1 VKEIKNKVIDFL
13 KRHGMDYEDIDID
26 ENCRIFLDEMKRGLA
41 GKKSSLAML
50 PTYIETQREIPLN
63 KPVIVMDAG
72 GTNFRVATVYFDND
86 KKPVIC
92 KENGEPLGQ
101 NEKLQTYEMPGV
113 RQEVSKEKFFRIIA
127 GYIKNVIAKS
137 EHIGFCFSYPVEVFP
152 NKDGRVSHFSKEIQA
167 KEVAGEMI
175 GENLNRAI
183 AALGQGSKRDPA
195 SREPKQI
202 VLFNDTVTA
211 LLAGR
216 ASFPDRTFDS
226 YIGFIL
232 GTGTNCCYVE
242 QNINITKT
250 KGLDPAK
257 SQIVNVESGGF
268 AKAPRGT
275 IDKRFDASSMSPGTY
290 TFEKMISGAYLGPLC
305 LKVIQAAAKNGLFS
319 NASAAKL
326 KNINQISTKDVSD
339 FMCYPQTSANALSCA
354 IDSATLRQAQGGE
367 QSRATEDDAIVLY
380 YLLDRLI
387 ERAAKLT
394 AINLSSVAIKSGK
407 GQNPCRPVCIV
418 AEGTTFYH
426 LKSLKQ
432 KVEYYLKQYLANQKN
447 IHYEIVSVE
456 NATLIGA
463 AIAGLTN

>member
-1 VKEIKNKVIDFL
+1 MQKIKNKVIDFL

-26 ENCRIFLDEMKRGLA
+26 ENCRIFLDEMQRGLD
-41 GKKSSLAML
+41 GQKSSLAML
-50 PTYIETQREIPLN
+50 PTYIETLREIPLN

-92 KENGEPLGQ
+92 KENGQPLGQ
-101 NEKLQTYEMPGV
+101 NEKLQTYQMPGV
-113 RQEVSKEKFFRIIA
+113 GQQVSKEKFFRIIA
-127 GYIKNVIAKS
+127 SYIKNVIAKS
-137 EHIGFCFSYPVEVFP
+137 EHIGFCFSYPIEMFP

-167 KEVAGEMI
+167 KEVIGEMI

-183 AALGQGSKRDPA
+183 AALDRGSK
-195 SREPKQI
+195 KQI

-216 ASFPDRTFDS
+216 SSFPDRTFDS

-232 GTGTNCCYVE
+232 GTGTNCCYIE

-250 KGLDPAK
+250 KGLSPAK

-268 AKAPRGT
+268 AKAPQGT
-275 IDKRFDASSMSPGTY
+275 IDRRFDASSVSPGTY

-305 LKVIQAAAKNGLFS
+305 LKVIQAAAENGLFS
-319 NASAAKL
+319 NTSAKKL
-326 KNINQISTKDVSD
+326 KNINQLSTKDVSD
-339 FMCYPQTSANALSCA
+339 FMCYPTSNANPLSCA
-354 IDSATLRQAQGGE
+354 VYGAA
-367 QSRATEDDAIVLY
+367 EDDAITLY

-407 GQNPCRPVCIV
+407 GQNPCRPLCIV

-432 KVEYYLKQYLANQKN
+432 KVQYYLKQYLADQ
-447 IHYEIVSVE
+447 
-456 NATLIGA
+456 
-463 AIAGLTN
+463 